1 MIRTLAFPFVSML
14 LIFSLLASPIIPFL
28 DKELSKTLVMG
39 SAEEEK
45 SSKKEESE
53 KKFDELDFF
62 LRNYVPFSSD
72 FLAQEQNY
80 TTAGYLFPVLE
91 YTIEILD
98 PPPRRLI

>member
-1 MIRTLAFPFVSML
+1 MLRTIAFPFVSVL
-14 LIFSLLASPIIPFL
+14 LIFSLLASPLIPFL
-28 DKELSKTLVMG
+28 DKEFSKTLVL

-53 KKFDELDFF
+53 KKFDEKDFF
-62 LRNYVPFSSD
+62 IKNYFAVSSD
-72 FLAQEQNY
+72 FLAQDKHY

-91 YTIEILD
+91 YTVEILD